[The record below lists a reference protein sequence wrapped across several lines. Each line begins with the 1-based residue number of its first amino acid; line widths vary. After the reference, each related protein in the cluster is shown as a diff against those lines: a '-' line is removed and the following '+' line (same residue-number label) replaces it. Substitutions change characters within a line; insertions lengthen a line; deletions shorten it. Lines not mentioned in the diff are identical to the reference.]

1 MGKVFFGKLSDLQW
15 VNRLYLIQI
24 TVLIGSVNQTLCPL
38 FTSYESLVIYCII
51 YGFFD
56 GCFGAL
62 LAIIVGDIVGRENL
76 HSAIGAM
83 YMLSSLFLMVGPPL
97 AGNVFTFILKFCYFH
112 SSLCLSKY

>member
-1 MGKVFFGKLSDLQW
+1 M
-15 VNRLYLIQI
+15 QI

-38 FTSYESLVIYCII
+38 FTNYELLVVYCII

-62 LAIIVGDIVGRENL
+62 LAILVGDIVGREKL

-97 AGNVFTFILKFCYFH
+97 SGRFLIALFVYHFVFVMQ
-112 SSLCLSKY
+112 